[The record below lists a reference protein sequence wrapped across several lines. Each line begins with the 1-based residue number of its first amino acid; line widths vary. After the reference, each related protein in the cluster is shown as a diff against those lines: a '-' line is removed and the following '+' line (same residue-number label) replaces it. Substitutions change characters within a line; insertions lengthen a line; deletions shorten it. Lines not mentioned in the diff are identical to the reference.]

1 MNQAI
6 IRLKELTSTT
16 GEAPKP
22 WGGYHLAWI
31 AFVLGMTMI
40 FILLF
45 SDSSDKA
52 TRIIIATAW
61 AVMLTFELLKQ
72 FECNTSVAGEKIKF
86 AYNFGVFP
94 YHFCSTPLYVLP
106 LAAFMKEGNKRD
118 TAIVFLST
126 FSVIGGLAVFIVP
139 ESVILGH
146 VLVDFQSMLHHGI
159 QIFIGLYL
167 ASRYRRLLTREH
179 FSRATHAFLFMSYLA
194 ILLNAA
200 IVDILRVLGKSTSI
214 NLFFINPYQR
224 YVPPALNGMGIENL
238 PYPIFVAIYLSLF
251 IALAYALMRVE
262 KFITEKI
269 RYDKIKTFANI

>member
-1 MNQAI
+1 MKEVI
-6 IRLKELTSTT
+6 IRLKELISTT
-16 GEAPKP
+16 GEAPKSLS
-22 WGGYHLAWI
+22 GYHIAWI
-31 AFVLGMTMI
+31 AFVIGITVTLV
-40 FILLF
+40 LLF
-45 SDSSDKA
+45 SNASDKA

-61 AVMLTFELLKQ
+61 AVMLMFELLKQ
-72 FECNTSVAGEKIKF
+72 FKCNIDVVDEEIKF
-86 AYNFGVFP
+86 AYNLGVFP
-94 YHFCSTPLYVLP
+94 YQFCSTPLYVLP
-106 LAAFMKEGNKRD
+106 IVAFMKDGQKRN

-126 FSVIGGLAVFIVP
+126 FSVIGGLAVFAVP
-139 ESVILGH
+139 ESVLSGYIF
-146 VLVDFQSMLHHGI
+146 VDFQSMLHHGI

-167 ASRYRRLLTREH
+167 ASRYRMLLTHEH

-200 IVDILRVLGKSTSI
+200 VVDILRVLGKSISI

-224 YVPPALNGMGIENL
+224 YVPPVLNGMGIEKL